1 MLGLTPALLRSDGS
15 PACSFADESC
25 MFTLPRAYFTLTG
38 PSVPFAG
45 HGTIYLMTS
54 RIVFRLHP
62 LPAGAPAAFS
72 VPLSAV
78 RPSSLGLSCMFL
90 AAPRVVGAAAGAAFM
105 IESVCGGLERVERL
119 FEALCDAVGDEDAA
133 RAEARRLR
141 DKADHELVATEER
154 TAFFDPRAPE
164 HLYLTAHLAAPG
176 T

>member
-1 MLGLTPALLRSDGS
+1 MLGLTPALLRPDGS
-15 PACSFADESC
+15 PATSFEGESC
-25 MFTLPRAYFTLTG
+25 LFTFPRAYFTLTG

-72 VPLSAV
+72 VPLTAV
-78 RPSSLGLSCMFL
+78 RPSSLGLSCMFM
-90 AAPRVVGAAAGAAFM
+90 AVPRVVGAAAGAAFM
-105 IESVCGGLERVERL
+105 IESACGGLERVERL
-119 FEALCDAVGDEDAA
+119 FEALCGAVGDEDAA

-141 DKADHELVATEER
+141 DEADRELVRTDEH

-164 HLYLTAHLAAPG
+164 RLYLAAHLAAPG